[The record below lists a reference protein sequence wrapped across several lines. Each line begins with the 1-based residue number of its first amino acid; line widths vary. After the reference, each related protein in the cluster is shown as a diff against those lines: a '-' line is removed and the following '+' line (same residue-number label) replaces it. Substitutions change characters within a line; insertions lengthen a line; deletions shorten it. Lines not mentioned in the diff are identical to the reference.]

1 MSIPSCCVSSQYLF
15 VEEISVPRSLAPT
28 SVSWLV
34 SYYHFQISTLSV
46 SVDPHGALVDHE
58 YFIYWGQILS
68 TQSLPSLRFFL
79 ALRVYFL
86 QLNLDQPNV
95 LIFLLS
101 FQS

>member
-15 VEEISVPRSLAPT
+15 VEEISVPTSLAPT

-58 YFIYWGQILS
+58 YFIYCGPTFS
-68 TQSLPSLRFFL
+68 TQSLRFFL